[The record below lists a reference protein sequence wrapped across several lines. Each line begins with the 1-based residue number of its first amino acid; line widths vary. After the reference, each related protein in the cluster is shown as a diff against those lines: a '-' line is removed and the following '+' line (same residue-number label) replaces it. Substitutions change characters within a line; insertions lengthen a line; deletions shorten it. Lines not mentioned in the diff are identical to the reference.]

1 MNDAKILASGGQN
14 ARLGLIITNGVI
26 DAVDGHFTIDEMQE
40 ILKNETLIRSCTT
53 KIVSELMAIPLD
65 LWSDQKKKID
75 RFYKSIFSFT
85 IDWSKIMIYQKVEGF
100 DSLEYVSCKL
110 TEDDIFN
117 AYAKKFGKDSV
128 WKYYDNIHKVIKEQ
142 QTRQSDD
149 YSFSHRGGIEP
160 DEEHLNKS
168 YDDFYDD
175 RNIYMVIKE
184 GLIAAFRYRFE
195 TGNMWDVKGL
205 TRFHTL
211 DSHGSALGMGRNG
224 NGSGQFNVSTRHR
237 GSRHS
242 FYGPRQISF

>member
-14 ARLGLIITNGVI
+14 ARLGLTITNGVI
-26 DAVDGHFTIDEMQE
+26 DAVDGHFTVDEMQE
-40 ILKNETLIRSCTT
+40 ILKNETFIREST
-53 KIVSELMAIPLD
+53 KEIVSKLLGIPLD
-65 LWSDQKKKID
+65 PWADQKKKIE
-75 RFYKSIFSFT
+75 RFYKSIFNFN

-100 DSLEYVSCKL
+100 DSLEYVSRKL

-128 WKYYDNIHKVIKEQ
+128 WKYCDNIHKVIKEQ
-142 QTRQSDD
+142 QVRQSGD

-168 YDDFYDD
+168 YGDFYQDG
-175 RNIYMVIKE
+175 NEYMIIKE

-195 TGNMWDVKGL
+195 TGNMWDIEGL

-211 DSHGSALGMGRNG
+211 DSDGHAMYMDRHDDGR
-224 NGSGQFNVSTRHR
+224 FFVSYDNRDCRH
-237 GSRHS
+237 
-242 FYGPRQISF
+242 FDYGPRQISF

>member
-1 MNDAKILASGGQN
+1 MNDAKTLASGGQN

-26 DAVDGHFTIDEMQE
+26 DAVDGHFTVDEMQE
-40 ILKNETLIRSCTT
+40 ILKNETFIREST
-53 KIVSELMAIPLD
+53 KEIVSKLLGIPLD
-65 LWSDQKKKID
+65 PWSDQKKKID

-85 IDWSKIMIYQKVEGF
+85 IDWSKIMIYQKIEGF
-100 DSLEYVSCKL
+100 DSLEYVSHKL

-128 WKYYDNIHKVIKEQ
+128 WKYCDNIHKVIKEQ
-142 QTRQSDD
+142 QVGQSGD

-168 YDDFYDD
+168 YDDFYQDGND
-175 RNIYMVIKE
+175 YMVIKE

-195 TGNMWDVKGL
+195 TGNMWDIKGL

-211 DSHGSALGMGRNG
+211 DSGGLALYMRRNDHARF
-224 NGSGQFNVSTRHR
+224 SVSHDNR
-237 GSRHS
+237 GSHNSAR
-242 FYGPRQISF
+242 GPRQISF